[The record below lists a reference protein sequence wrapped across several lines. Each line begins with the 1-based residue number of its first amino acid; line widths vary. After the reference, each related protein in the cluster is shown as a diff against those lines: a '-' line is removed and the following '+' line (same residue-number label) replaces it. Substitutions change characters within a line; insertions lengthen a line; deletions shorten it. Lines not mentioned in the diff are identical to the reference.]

1 MNGRTALITGGSR
14 GIGAAIAERFRQ
26 AGAQVLTP
34 SRNDLDLFSDA
45 SIDGWLARLGSPVD
59 ILVNCAGIN
68 RLAGVAD
75 LSDDDLR
82 DTLQVNLLAP
92 LRLARGLCAG
102 MKSLGYGRILNISS
116 VWSVVYRES
125 RLPYAISKSGING
138 MTRALAVELA
148 PHGILVNGLAPG
160 YIATDMTIRN
170 NSPEEIDSIRTKIP
184 TGRLGTPEEIAEIAA
199 FLCSAA
205 NGLITGQTILADG
218 GYTLT

>member
-1 MNGRTALITGGSR
+1 VNGRTALITGGSR